1 MRMKTDKLKS
11 CIVIIVLLLLLGICF
26 YKNLESNIKGLY
38 KSNNYNGDIKITGLS
53 VSTQDRLGMDVN
65 YIYSEKVNGKVLSI
79 PLKRRM
85 KFEQFIIPY
94 YPFLGTEGQYGM
106 IGYSLGMYT
115 EEYSVYGPVIEKALE
130 INPESKKLEQE
141 IQNKLNQNSTL
152 KGSSVTLKVTIS
164 NELSKGSWS
173 RWLGGYEKDSNIK
186 NRTVLG
192 GWYQFPVKDALEYDA
207 LYVQVS
213 LPKGVEKD
221 RNEFKNELETLLQK
235 TSLPNGIYA
244 LDTPTGLLT
253 ARVSIKDGEV
263 RERD

>member
-1 MRMKTDKLKS
+1 M
-11 CIVIIVLLLLLGICF
+11 
-26 YKNLESNIKGLY
+26 
-38 KSNNYNGDIKITGLS
+38 
-53 VSTQDRLGMDVN
+53 
-65 YIYSEKVNGKVLSI
+65 
-79 PLKRRM
+79 
-85 KFEQFIIPY
+85 
-94 YPFLGTEGQYGM
+94 
-106 IGYSLGMYT
+106 
-115 EEYSVYGPVIEKALE
+115 
-130 INPESKKLEQE
+130 
-141 IQNKLNQNSTL
+141 
-152 KGSSVTLKVTIS
+152 
-164 NELSKGSWS
+164 SKGSWS

-221 RNEFKNELETLLQK
+221 RNDFKNELETLLQK